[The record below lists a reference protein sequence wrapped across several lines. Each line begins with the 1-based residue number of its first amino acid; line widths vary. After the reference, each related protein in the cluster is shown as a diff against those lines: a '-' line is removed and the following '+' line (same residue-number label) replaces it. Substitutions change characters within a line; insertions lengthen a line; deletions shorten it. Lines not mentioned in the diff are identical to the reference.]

1 MSPGRRDSGGLRV
14 SVASVAAR
22 TVLVLPEARNELPDT
37 EVLDH
42 RLEDSVVL
50 GLDSVDLD
58 LRLLGDEVH
67 SALSFLL

>member
-1 MSPGRRDSGGLRV
+1 MSPERRDLAGLRD

-22 TVLVLPEARNELPDT
+22 AVLVLEARNELLDT
-37 EVLDH
+37 KILDH
-42 RLEDSVVL
+42 LLQDSVVL
-50 GLDSVDLD
+50 RFDLLDLD

>member
-1 MSPGRRDSGGLRV
+1 MSPERRDLAGQRD

-22 TVLVLPEARNELPDT
+22 AVLVLEARNELLDT
-37 EVLDH
+37 KILDH
-42 RLEDSVVL
+42 LLQDSVVL
-50 GLDSVDLD
+50 RFDLLDLD

>member
-1 MSPGRRDSGGLRV
+1 MAGLRD

-22 TVLVLPEARNELPDT
+22 AVLVLEARNELLDAKI
-37 EVLDH
+37 LDH
-42 RLEDSVVL
+42 LLQDSVVL
-50 GLDSVDLD
+50 RFDLLDLD